1 MSGRGRVLV
10 IGGGPAGAAVAWR
23 LASAGVEV
31 LVLERAR
38 FPRDKACAEYVSPG
52 ASRLLAQMGALGPIE
67 AAGAARLAGMI
78 IRAPGGLRIRGD
90 FAAAGDGGPP
100 PRGLA
105 IRRTRLDQILVDRAR
120 AAGAEVLEGAR
131 VTALL
136 TGGSGEVTGVDA
148 LVDGA
153 TRRFVADLVI
163 GADGLRSVV
172 ARRLGLQRGGGLP
185 RRIAVVAHFRGVA
198 GMGEHGEMHVER
210 DGYCGLADVGMG
222 ESNLALVVPARRARE
237 LAGDAAGFL
246 ARWVAAR
253 PQLAPR
259 FRDAERVGAT
269 LATGPFASSA
279 RRAWAPGAAL
289 VGDAASYF
297 DPFTGEGIHAALR
310 GAELLAPFAL
320 DVLDALADD
329 ARPSSARQRRASLA
343 LRAYGRSRWREFA
356 GKWTVE
362 RTIAAVVGHPALMD
376 HAAGALSQRR
386 ELADLL
392 VRVTGGILPAR
403 AVLRP
408 SYVSSVFLH
417 RHAAP
422 DVADAEARA
431 VSPPVAP
438 RTTSSGRAS

>member
-38 FPRDKACAEYVSPG
+38 FPRDKACAEYLSPG
-52 ASRLLAQMGALGPIE
+52 ATRLLGEMGALEPIE
-67 AAGAARLAGMI
+67 AAGAARLAGMV

-90 FAAAGDGGPP
+90 FSPADGGGPP
-100 PRGLA
+100 VRGLA
-105 IRRTRLDQILVDRAR
+105 IRRTRLDPILLGRAR

-131 VTALL
+131 VTAL
-136 TGGSGEVTGVDA
+136 TTDGSGAVSGVDA

-153 TRRFVADLVI
+153 TRRFAADLVI

-185 RRIAVVAHFRGVA
+185 RRIAVVAHFRGVS
-198 GMGEHGEMHVER
+198 GIGEHGEMHVER
-210 DGYCGLADVGMG
+210 DGYCGVADVGLG
-222 ESNLALVVPARRARE
+222 ESNLALVVPAGRARE

-246 ARWVAAR
+246 DRWVAAR
-253 PQLAPR
+253 PQLAAR
-259 FRDAERVGAT
+259 YRDAERAGAA

-320 DVLDALADD
+320 DVLDALADEVRSPA
-329 ARPSSARQRRASLA
+329 ARRRRASRA
-343 LRAYGRSRWREFA
+343 LRAYGRARWREFA
-356 GKWTVE
+356 GKWVVE
-362 RTIAAVVGHPALMD
+362 RTIASVVGHPALMD
-376 HAAGALSQRR
+376 HAAIALSRRR
-386 ELADLL
+386 ELADRL
-392 VRVTGGILPAR
+392 VRVTGGLLPAR

-408 SYVSSVFLH
+408 GYVCSIFLQ
-417 RHAAP
+417 R
-422 DVADAEARA
+422 
-431 VSPPVAP
+431 
-438 RTTSSGRAS
+438 